1 MIDHFAEIVIVVKIR
16 IYYVRDV
23 RIVGIYILRIKGQSL
38 RSNQCEDY
46 NDD

>member
-16 IYYVRDV
+16 ICYVRDV